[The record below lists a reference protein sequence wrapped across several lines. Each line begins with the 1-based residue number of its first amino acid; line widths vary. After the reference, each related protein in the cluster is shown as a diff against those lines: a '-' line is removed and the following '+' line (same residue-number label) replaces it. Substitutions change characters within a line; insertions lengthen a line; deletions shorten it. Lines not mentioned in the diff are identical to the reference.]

1 MWTIAVPRLYDVR
14 RESEPPLRVRQWY
27 SGAYAS
33 QTTAARIRKMSFTQ
47 MVTLFLLASSARAAP
62 VDDPI
67 RIDLPVYDQPQSGS
81 DVLLAQPLETENY
94 PGGDPVNK
102 GQSNGG
108 NFVTYKLQAA
118 TNLLGSTLN
127 AKANSVGVFYAP
139 VPTLESAVEET
150 EGYGSKA
157 LSFKENIQGIVAGIF
172 QPQPIVDT
180 IREEEK
186 YGNSGDKFYSAGKA
200 LVGGAEGVSN
210 FVNSVLE
217 VPGSILKN
225 IARAAT
231 EKLNNFGGKL
241 IGL

>member
-1 MWTIAVPRLYDVR
+1 MALT
-14 RESEPPLRVRQWY
+14 
-27 SGAYAS
+27 
-33 QTTAARIRKMSFTQ
+33 QT
-47 MVTLFLLASSARAAP
+47 VTLFLLAAGALAAP

-102 GQSNGG
+102 AQPSGG

-118 TNLLGSTLN
+118 SNLLGNTLN
-127 AKANSVGVFYAP
+127 AKATSGVFYAP

-150 EGYGSKA
+150 EGYGSKT
-157 LSFKENIQGIVAGIF
+157 LSFKENIQGIVAGFF

-180 IREEEK
+180 IREEDK

-217 VPGSILKN
+217 VPGSVLKQ

-231 EKLNNFGGKL
+231 EKLNNIGGKL